1 LLCYVDRVTCG
12 RAPASAIRT
21 DTPKELALN
30 VLVVATAL
38 AAVVAVAAA
47 VVVYLRARRQPARQD
62 RITPAKPVDPLRRD
76 AAAGMDPRRIA
87 VGDVIAYG
95 GRDYV
100 VRGTLALDE
109 GGFVWHEHLLDDVE
123 VRRWLSV
130 EDDEELEL
138 VLYESVTVPRLLPG
152 PERIEHGGVTWTR
165 HEHGTATFRGTG
177 TTGTGPS
184 GRVEYYDYVAGDRR
198 LSFERWS
205 QTSNWEISVGETV
218 PAYALDVYPSRDWP
232 AR

>member
-1 LLCYVDRVTCG
+1 VLKYLVL
-12 RAPASAIRT
+12 AI
-21 DTPKELALN
+21 
-30 VLVVATAL
+30 VV
-38 AAVVAVAAA
+38 VGVAAA
-47 VVVYLRARRQPARQD
+47 IAYLRARRAAQRQAPAR
-62 RITPAKPVDPLRRD
+62 PATPVDPLRRD

-100 VRGTLALDE
+100 VRGTLALEE
-109 GGFVWHEHLLDDVE
+109 GGFVWQEHLLDDVE

-138 VLYESVTVPRLLPG
+138 VLYESLSGLDLVPG
-152 PERIEHGGVTWTR
+152 PSRIEHGGVTWTR
-165 HEHGTATFRGTG
+165 QEHGTATFRGTG

-184 GRVEYYDYVAGDRR
+184 GRVEYYDYHAGAKR

-205 QTSNWEISVGETV
+205 ETSDWEISEGETV
-218 PAYALDVYPSRDWP
+218 PPYALDVYPSRDWP